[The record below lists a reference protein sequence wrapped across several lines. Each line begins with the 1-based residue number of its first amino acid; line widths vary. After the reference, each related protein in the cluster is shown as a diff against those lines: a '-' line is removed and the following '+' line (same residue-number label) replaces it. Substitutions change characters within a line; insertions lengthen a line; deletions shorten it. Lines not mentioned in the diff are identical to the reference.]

1 MLASQNGHTQ
11 VVELLIKENADVK
24 IQIKEGVTAL
34 MLASKNGHTQVV
46 ELLLK
51 ENADVTTTQI
61 TQPLDKG
68 CFSPLK
74 EYWQQ
79 ACHDFYTN
87 NQGRVITI
95 YNFSVLFAK
104 AWLSTMT
111 ASNILSAFK
120 TTGISPFNR
129 FAVQTIDNYY
139 RSFKPETLIQQTG
152 LTHIPCTVQSSLH

>member
-1 MLASQNGHTQ
+1 M
-11 VVELLIKENADVK
+11 KENADVN
-24 IQIKEGVTAL
+24 IQNENGATAL
-34 MLASKNGHTQVV
+34 TIAILNGRTQVV

-51 ENADVTTTQI
+51 ENADVTTQI

-87 NQGRVITI
+87 NPGRVITI
-95 YNFSVLFAK
+95 YDFSVLFAK

-139 RSFKPETLIQQTG
+139 KSFKPETLIQQTG
-152 LTHIPCTVQSSLH
+152 LTHIPCTVQELITLVLVHK

>member
-1 MLASQNGHTQ
+1 MLASQNGHTQVVKLLIKENADVKIQIKEGVTALMLASQNGHTQ

-24 IQIKEGVTAL
+24 IQSKEGVTAL

-51 ENADVTTTQI
+51 ENADVTTQI

-87 NQGRVITI
+87 NPGRVITI
-95 YNFSVLFAK
+95 YDFSVLFAK
-104 AWLSTMT
+104 L
-111 ASNILSAFK
+111 
-120 TTGISPFNR
+120 G
-129 FAVQTIDNYY
+129 
-139 RSFKPETLIQQTG
+139 
-152 LTHIPCTVQSSLH
+152 